1 MAQEVYETSLDKVSN
16 RGEDKISNLEI
27 ILLTFIVLGLV
38 SFLGYFIYDSS
49 VLIGNCRNNV
59 PTEHCNNAPGDF
71 ALEPDTRST
80 HIEEGCGVDEKSPC
94 VFTNIPTI
102 SEAVKKC
109 NSLGNKC
116 NRFIHNN
123 KTMSVVS
130 LTGNTIDSPGNHM
143 FVRQNGITFQGQ
155 GNSSNSYNNVYVQGE
170 NTSNTSTSNNIGI
183 TSLFSNPFSSNY
195 SSSSTVTSSSGSGGG
210 GY

>member
-1 MAQEVYETSLDKVSN
+1 
-16 RGEDKISNLEI
+16 
-27 ILLTFIVLGLV
+27 
-38 SFLGYFIYDSS
+38 
-49 VLIGNCRNNV
+49 
-59 PTEHCNNAPGDF
+59 
-71 ALEPDTRST
+71 
-80 HIEEGCGVDEKSPC
+80 
-94 VFTNIPTI
+94 NIPTV
-102 SEAVKKC
+102 SEAIKKC

-123 KTMSVVS
+123 KTMTVVS

-143 FVRQNGITFQGQ
+143 FVRQNGITFQGK

-170 NTSNTSTSNNIGI
+170 NTYNTSTNNNTGI

-195 SSSSTVTSSSGSGGG
+195 SSGSTVTSSGGG